1 MAGKTRPINY
11 ILNTIKKDYIKQ
23 PRDQKYSWL
32 QLQIQVKYK
41 KAGGLGDFF
50 FFFLQNFSEITGA
63 YF

>member
-32 QLQIQVKYK
+32 QLQI
-41 KAGGLGDFF
+41 
-50 FFFLQNFSEITGA
+50 
-63 YF
+63 